1 MAGAG
6 SNVAGVAAMHGIEVG
21 LFPSVCVSGDSNR
34 HSGYYVGPFQDGYQ
48 GHDCVGTLPGGSV
61 QRLGEGLRS
70 HPIQSRRD
78 SISWVQISQN
88 TANRES
94 ALTPPRCE

>member
-1 MAGAG
+1 VPGARCDGAALGGSVRWMAGAG

-70 HPIQSRRD
+70 HPIQSR
-78 SISWVQISQN
+78 
-88 TANRES
+88 A
-94 ALTPPRCE
+94 AL